1 MQGESFKENK
11 LTTQSNRINLT
22 SPVGRLVQGDL
33 YRGYTKD
40 AEGKDLVYKN
50 GADAGK
56 ARTNFFFALAI
67 PKNPGET
74 HWANTEWGAK
84 ILQVGAAAFPQMYQ
98 NPAFSWKVEDGDSN
112 VPNKKGKVP
121 STNEGWKGNW
131 IIKFSTSIAPKVFRA
146 EGSAFFETADVKC
159 GYYVQV
165 NFDVQGNESAQNP
178 GVYINPTMVCFRA
191 PGEEISFGPNVEDAG
206 FGAAP
211 LPVGVTAAP
220 LPVAMPAAPS
230 LPVAAPSL
238 PVAVPSLPVAA
249 PAIPA
254 LNVQPNPGFLQG
266 PAASTAAVPSVPLPA
281 AVPAMIPSPSK
292 RMTAKAAGATYE
304 MFIAANWT
312 DAQMIAQGYLEP

>member
-1 MQGESFKENK
+1 M
-11 LTTQSNRINLT
+11 TTQSNRINLT

-74 HWANTEWGAK
+74 HWANTEWEQK

-121 STNEGWKGNW
+121 SSNEGWKGNW

-146 EGSAFFETADVKC
+146 EGAAFFETADVKC

-165 NFDVQGNESAQNP
+165 NFDVQGNESSQNP

-191 PGEEISFGPNVEDAG
+191 PGQEISFGPNVEDAG

-211 LPVGVTAAP
+211 LPAGVTAAP
-220 LPVAMPAAPS
+220 LPVALPS
-230 LPVAAPSL
+230 LAP
-238 PVAVPSLPVAA
+238 VPSLPVAA

-254 LNVQPNPGFLQG
+254 LNVTPNPSFLQV
-266 PAASTAAVPSVPLPA
+266 PQASVPIATAVPTLPTVLP
-281 AVPAMIPSPSK
+281 AVPANASPSK
-292 RMTAKAAGATYE
+292 RMTAKANGATYE
-304 MFIAANWT
+304 TFITANWT

>member
-1 MQGESFKENK
+1 MCGESFKENK

-56 ARTNFFFALAI
+56 ARANFFFALAI
-67 PKNPGET
+67 PKNAGET
-74 HWANTEWGAK
+74 HWTNTEWGAK
-84 ILQVGAAAFPQMYQ
+84 ILQIGAAAFPAMYQ

-121 STNEGWKGNW
+121 SANTGWKGNW

-165 NFDVQGNESAQNP
+165 NFDVQGNESSQNP

-191 PGEEISFGPNVEDAG
+191 PGEEISFGPNVEEAG

-211 LPVGVTAAP
+211 LPAGVTAAP
-220 LPVAMPAAPS
+220 LPVA
-230 LPVAAPSL
+230 LPI
-238 PVAVPSLPVAA
+238 PSLPVAA

-254 LNVQPNPGFLQG
+254 LNVQPNPGFLTV
-266 PAASTAAVPSVPLPA
+266 PSVAVPSVPLPA
-281 AVPAMIPSPSK
+281 AVPATIPSLSK
-292 RMTAKAAGATYE
+292 RMTAKANGATYE
-304 MFIAANWT
+304 TFIAANWT
-312 DAQMIAQGYLEP
+312 DAQMIAQGYLEA